1 MRRFQHEALK
11 RTSTHHGLSNMA
23 TIGGPEV
30 LIIIVVFFVL
40 FGARRLPELANA
52 LGRSKGEF
60 HKGLQ
65 EATSLP
71 REAQTIA
78 DGKEREQRLWQLE
91 AALQEAIIYKNRV
104 EELQRHG
111 IDPVRLVDSETNQ
124 TPAPA
129 PKKVEALMSGHAHCA
144 TCRAVLEPDL
154 AFCPACG
161 AEK

>member
-1 MRRFQHEALK
+1 MRQFQHEALK

-78 DGKEREQRLWQLE
+78 DLE
-91 AALQEAIIYKNRV
+91 AGGMTPDVALVQRAKALGLDPTGMSPDD
-104 EELQRHG
+104 LQR
-111 IDPVRLVDSETNQ
+111 
-124 TPAPA
+124 
-129 PKKVEALMSGHAHCA
+129 KVEAL
-144 TCRAVLEPDL
+144 EQ
-154 AFCPACG
+154 
-161 AEK
+161 AEE

>member
-1 MRRFQHEALK
+1 MPFQREGLK

-23 TIGGPEV
+23 SIGGPEV

-60 HKGLQ
+60 QKGLQ

-78 DGKEREQRLWQLE
+78 DLE
-91 AALQEAIIYKNRV
+91 AGGMTPDVALV
-104 EELQRHG
+104 ERAKALGLDPSGMSPEDLQRK
-111 IDPVRLVDSETNQ
+111 VD
-124 TPAPA
+124 
-129 PKKVEALMSGHAHCA
+129 AL
-144 TCRAVLEPDL
+144 EQ
-154 AFCPACG
+154 
-161 AEK
+161 AEE